1 MPGAAPGWTVAAALV
16 IAAVALSACVE
27 RERAFLTTAPRG
39 GPAPPG
45 ALAAPAPVPSEP
57 PPVPAPKPDR
67 PVAAPVP
74 PAPPAP
80 EPLPGR
86 LFADRF
92 PDLPPPAALP
102 APEPL
107 PDRLFADRFPDL
119 PPPPAEEPGID
130 PRRLIGLSFAQMAA
144 LLGQPT
150 LQSERP
156 PAKTWTYDTASCALT
171 IFFYPDIA
179 TREFRALTYELKTEI
194 ASEAGQGRCLRELR
208 PRAAALPW
216 PP

>member
-1 MPGAAPGWTVAAALV
+1 VSKSATGWAVAAALV
-16 IAAVALSACVE
+16 VAATALSACVE

-45 ALAAPAPVPSEP
+45 ALAAPAPVPPEPP
-57 PPVPAPKPDR
+57 PPVPAPNPAR
-67 PVAAPVP
+67 PAAA

-92 PDLPPPAALP
+92 PDVPPPPALP

-107 PDRLFADRFPDL
+107 PGRLFADRFPDV
-119 PPPPAEEPGID
+119 PPPPAVEPGLD
-130 PRRLIGLSFAQMAA
+130 PHRLIGLSFTQMAA
-144 LLGQPT
+144 LLGQPA
-150 LQSERP
+150 LQEERP
-156 PAKTWTYDTASCALT
+156 PARAWTYNAATCVLT

-179 TREFRALTYELKTEI
+179 TREFRALTYELKTES
-194 ASEAGQGRCLRELR
+194 ASEAGQGRCLHELR
-208 PRAAALPW
+208 PRL
-216 PP
+216 